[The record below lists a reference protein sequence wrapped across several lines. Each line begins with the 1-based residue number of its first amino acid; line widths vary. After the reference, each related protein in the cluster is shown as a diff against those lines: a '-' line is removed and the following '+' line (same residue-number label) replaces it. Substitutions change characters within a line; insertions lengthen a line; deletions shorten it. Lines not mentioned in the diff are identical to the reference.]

1 MSKLRR
7 IIANTFI
14 SLVGQAVNWTSTLL
28 LTVAYGRYLGP
39 SQFGE
44 LVFAVAFVGLI
55 GVPVNSG
62 FDRQTI
68 RDVAQQPEK
77 AASYLSNMLIIRLGI
92 WSILCALFLLAAWLL
107 GYSPQVRVLVAIC
120 GFDLLCNALGNTFAS
135 LHYAFERTIFPVV
148 GNMLEKG
155 LSALFG
161 ILLLRSGAGVLTMA
175 VVIVGGSLINGVWQ
189 AAWYVRLV
197 GTTFT
202 VEPALMRHILRKNV
216 PFFINGAL
224 WTGYT
229 TIDTVLLAFLTSS
242 LVVGWYGA
250 ATRLFDTMSFLP
262 TIVITSI
269 MFPIFAK
276 LSLVSD
282 AELKLAFEKS
292 VNFLLLCG
300 IPLSTLLIV
309 AAPDIIF
316 LLYGRNG
323 FAQSIPVLQAA
334 APGVVFAFLN
344 YALSSTLLSKKQD
357 GKLPIVSAVALAFNL
372 ALNLVLIRFYQAIGA
387 AIASTLTEVL
397 VCCCLVALHPRQ
409 LLPFGSLWVAFKAL
423 IASLAMAW
431 VILALHAFHF
441 FVVLPSALLVYAAV
455 AVVIGVVPRDDYLA
469 LYNALRQKAQPTSQ
483 LHPKDLPEVA
493 PPAYDADAMLEFE
506 VATTIKLP
514 AIRLQAY
521 RPIHLQALQAET
533 RGLAETTVPAC
544 SAASALDNDPEKTV
558 RLALR
563 GPRSRQGQIVPVSDE
578 HTRNGERFGH
588 E

>member
-120 GFDLLCNALGNTFAS
+120 GFDLLCNALANTFAS

-161 ILLLRSGAGVLTMA
+161 ILLLRSGAGVLAMA
-175 VVIVGGSLINGVWQ
+175 VVIVGGSLVNGVWQ

-202 VEPALMRHILRKNV
+202 LDPALMRHILRKNV

-282 AELKLAFEKS
+282 VELKLAFEKS

-300 IPLSTLLIV
+300 IPIATLLIV

-334 APGVVFAFLN
+334 APGVVFAFLS
-344 YALSSTLLSKKQD
+344 YALSSTLLSKKLD
-357 GKLPIVSAVALAFNL
+357 GKLPIVSAIALAFNL

-431 VILALHAFHF
+431 VVLALHAFHF
-441 FVVLPSALLVYAAV
+441 VVVLASALLTYAAV
-455 AVVIGVVPRDDYLA
+455 AVVIGVIPRDDYLA
-469 LYNALRQKAQPTSQ
+469 LYNALRLKAQPSSQ
-483 LHPKDLPEVA
+483 LHPKDLPEGA
-493 PPAYDADAMLEFE
+493 PPEFGADALLEIE
-506 VATTIKLP
+506 LATTVKLP
-514 AIRLQAY
+514 AIRLQAL
-521 RPIHLQALQAET
+521 RPIRLQVLQAGAPALEET
-533 RGLAETTVPAC
+533 AVPAC
-544 SAASALDNDPEKTV
+544 PDACSLGDGPTTVKLAAM
-558 RLALR
+558 R
-563 GPRSRQGQIVPVSDE
+563 PRQKQIVPTSDE
-578 HTRNGERFGH
+578 NTRKGERFGH